1 MWSRL
6 HLSGKPADKCKHYI
20 FVSKCPWCSRDWGIV
35 SISSLSSQECNKLDQ
50 RHRCVSLRGFTSGW
64 LQYSLFSPPRAAKGN
79 KTCPNSR
86 APSTSE
92 VIWYWDEVNSLV
104 SKCKRHILEGRD
116 LFLLHDSMI
125 NLGRSSGSLGSEP
138 ECLAKGRG
146 FSDHKPINPM
156 SMTCEKVQLK
166 PPRFSTHSV
175 LLGGNIHI
183 IYFPFEVWHVESL
196 RHGPRF
202 WFHAKHLDG
211 GVPVDLRRKQT
222 KYRKG
227 WEKSRIAKNQFQ
239 IAWLLA

>member
-1 MWSRL
+1 M
-6 HLSGKPADKCKHYI
+6 
-20 FVSKCPWCSRDWGIV
+20 
-35 SISSLSSQECNKLDQ
+35 
-50 RHRCVSLRGFTSGW
+50 
-64 LQYSLFSPPRAAKGN
+64 
-79 KTCPNSR
+79 
-86 APSTSE
+86 
-92 VIWYWDEVNSLV
+92 WYWDEVNSLV

-202 WFHAKHLDG
+202 WFNAKHLDG
-211 GVPVDLRRKQT
+211 GRPSWPTAQTNKIPKRLRKIENRKESVPDCLAACIGPSNFLYCTWESGDLILTHPHTFCFLK
-222 KYRKG
+222 KG
-227 WEKSRIAKNQFQ
+227 WAISI
-239 IAWLLA
+239 LLFEQ